1 MQRDGAL
8 KFASLLLERLKQ
20 LSKYLNTNE
29 RNFTTHRSSFLNF
42 SLGGNEFRILG
53 LLNKC
58 LQ

>member
-29 RNFTTHRSSFLNF
+29 RNFYDSSLIIPQFLT
-42 SLGGNEFRILG
+42 GW
-53 LLNKC
+53 
-58 LQ
+58 